1 MGTAGAFSCLL
12 LFIYIP
18 GDAGSIDIPGTCLSV
33 CLTVRVISAGCSVRW
48 THPSLWMSTHIGT
61 LEGKFIGTISQI
73 E

>member
-1 MGTAGAFSCLL
+1 MRTVKLVMLQLVML
-12 LFIYIP
+12 LFKLLIEMPVQLMPRERELRLQI
-18 GDAGSIDIPGTCLSV
+18 L
-33 CLTVRVISAGCSVRW
+33 W